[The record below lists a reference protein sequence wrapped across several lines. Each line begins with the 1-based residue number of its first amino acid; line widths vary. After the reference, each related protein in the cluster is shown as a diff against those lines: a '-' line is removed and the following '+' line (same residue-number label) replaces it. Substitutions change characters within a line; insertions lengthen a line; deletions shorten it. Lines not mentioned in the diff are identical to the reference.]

1 MKSRGPENNSSTEEE
16 ERKQQPDKSKE
27 KQDAERKQ
35 PKTTQLPD
43 FNQLLV
49 DAANAKKENEEK
61 EDEQNRPAMK
71 EKCARR
77 YTMVPTT
84 EYLAEITRET
94 VIAERRLRELKARKK
109 KLEETRKKRIVI
121 PLEEL
126 RKYSSQNE
134 DGEQED
140 EQKDS
145 EKEDAENNE

>member
-1 MKSRGPENNSSTEEE
+1 MKSCGPENNSSTEEE
-16 ERKQQPDKSKE
+16 EKKKQPDKSKE
-27 KQDAERKQ
+27 KQDAEKKQ

-49 DAANAKKENEEK
+49 DAVNEKKENEE
-61 EDEQNRPAMK
+61 EEEEQNRPEMK
-71 EKCARR
+71 EKRARR

-109 KLEETRKKRIVI
+109 KRIVI

-126 RKYSSQNE
+126 RKHSPQNK

-145 EKEDAENNE
+145 EKEDTENNE